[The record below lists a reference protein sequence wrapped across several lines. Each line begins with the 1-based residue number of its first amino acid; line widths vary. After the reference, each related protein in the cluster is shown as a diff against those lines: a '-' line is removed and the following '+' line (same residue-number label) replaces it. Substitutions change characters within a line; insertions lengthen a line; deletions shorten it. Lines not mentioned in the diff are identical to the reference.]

1 MQQMTLLSRDSLHA
15 AMVLQGLPVDTNN
28 IYIYIYIYIQHTRM
42 GSPPNPGPTKRA
54 SSVSPLLLR
63 GVAARAMWYN
73 AASTKKGE
81 STTIAL
87 TLRFTLQFLFAPN
100 APPPRH
106 RDS

>member
-1 MQQMTLLSRDSLHA
+1 
-15 AMVLQGLPVDTNN
+15 
-28 IYIYIYIYIQHTRM
+28 M